1 MLLRHESLMYLFKQ
15 LDLWPFLRNG
25 YVFDH
30 GRRVPVRIQVVF
42 SPLEWPR
49 SRPELV
55 QVSRKVLR
63 VGCQSCIKF
72 GNGDVSYLHFLPG
85 FLFIRLKYFVE

>member
-1 MLLRHESLMYLFKQ
+1 
-15 LDLWPFLRNG
+15 
-25 YVFDH
+25 
-30 GRRVPVRIQVVF
+30 
-42 SPLEWPR
+42 
-49 SRPELV
+49 V